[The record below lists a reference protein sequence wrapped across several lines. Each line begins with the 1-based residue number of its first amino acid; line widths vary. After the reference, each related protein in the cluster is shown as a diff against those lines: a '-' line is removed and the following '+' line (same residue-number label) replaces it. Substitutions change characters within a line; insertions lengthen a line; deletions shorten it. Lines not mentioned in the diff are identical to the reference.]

1 MLPNKRLMTRMH
13 IHTSIRSS
21 GARLLC
27 MATLLAGC
35 ASSAARSTTD
45 GTPHV
50 VAGALPTG
58 FPLACAPNEVQVML
72 LGTYHFEGSARDA
85 VSGTPQDVRTPVRQA
100 ELEDLVARLAR
111 WSPEQLVVEWP
122 FNFADSTTARYARYI
137 KNGGVTTSQN
147 EVVQIAFRL
156 ARRLGHPTVYPID
169 HQMPIGND
177 SLGALLARHPVFQ
190 RHADSVLATLRADA
204 EAHERTSAALSIVE
218 RLRRANEDAALH
230 TGNSGSMFGSWL
242 ATGEGTN
249 RGGPQL
255 LARWYERNFYM
266 AHNLTRVLHPGTRRM
281 IVLVGSG
288 HVPPLR
294 NILDESPQF
303 CPVSPLSF
311 LR

>member
-1 MLPNKRLMTRMH
+1 
-13 IHTSIRSS
+13 
-21 GARLLC
+21 
-27 MATLLAGC
+27 
-35 ASSAARSTTD
+35 
-45 GTPHV
+45 
-50 VAGALPTG
+50 
-58 FPLACAPNEVQVML
+58 ML
-72 LGTYHFEGSARDA
+72 LGTYHFQGSTRDA
-85 VSGTPQDVRTPVRQA
+85 VSGAPQDVRTPARQS

-111 WSPEQLVVEWP
+111 WSPEQVVVEWP
-122 FNFADSTTARYARYI
+122 FHFADSTTARYKQYI
-137 KNGGVTTSQN
+137 ERNGATTSQD
-147 EVVQIAFRL
+147 EVAQIGFRL

-169 HQMPIGND
+169 HQMPLGND
-177 SLGALLARHPVFQ
+177 SLSALLARQPVFR
-190 RHADSVLATLRADA
+190 RHADSVLASLRSDAKADEQA
-204 EAHERTSAALSIVE
+204 NAALPIVE

-230 TGNSGSMFGSWL
+230 AGNSGSMFGSWL

-281 IVLVGSG
+281 LVLVGSG

-303 CPVSPLSF
+303 CPVSPLAS